1 MNPDLHTLRNLLLQW
16 DDAEQPGSMAGK
28 ILRLAEKTA
37 PKYSGES
44 QEVKTWHMFLD
55 FTSKPAYLMALGNHE
70 ARNRWAEIVFKII
83 QVTGFSLKDLF
94 LQRVDEHRHDI
105 LFQDMSQNVMTQF
118 SYEQVYRHIREI
130 AAVFHDTSVSE
141 PRVAIFC
148 DNNVESA
155 SSDLACLFYDIFV
168 TPLNVHFNADILAS
182 IFNQLHISI
191 VITDTAQRLEILE
204 TVRKNTRI
212 PFTIYVTD
220 SNIRLKTEN
229 DDFLGEKCKRLS
241 EYRIISILEKRKR
254 KPLNEV
260 ATTMFT
266 SGTTGIPKGVS
277 FSVYNLVSKRFA
289 RGAALPHIGTDEIML
304 CYLPLYHTFG
314 RYLEMLGTIYWGGK
328 YVFLGNPSRETLIK
342 LFPKISPTIFI
353 SVPLRWTQLHEE
365 ALEHIEKEQNSRK
378 RNQILRKIVGKRLK
392 WGLSAAGYLDPKTF
406 RFFQDHGIQLSSGF
420 GMTEATGGIT
430 MTPPGEYIDNSTGIP
445 LPGVYTRFTKE
456 QEMEISGHYIA
467 RYLEDAGPGDTIAYP
482 GKKNDYYLSTGDI
495 FKMDDHGHYSIV
507 DRVKDIYKNNKGQ
520 TIAPRTVEQKFTGV
534 PGIKR
539 TFLVGDAQP
548 YNVLIIVPDNEDP
561 VLKDAPGDEIQ
572 IQYFH
577 QIVTAANKD
586 LAPFERVI
594 NFTLLD
600 RDFSLEKG
608 ELTPKGS
615 FNRKVIEKNLQSE
628 ISDLYKQNFIIL
640 KSKNVRIKIPRWF
653 YRDLG
658 ILENDIRMV
667 AGTLKNMV
675 SGMTLP
681 VRKETQPHTFLIGDL
696 IYTIH
701 DDLIDLGLMTR
712 QPRLWIGNP
721 SFIQF
726 CPCKEG
732 WDLPL
737 EPISAQVILPGKRF
751 SHFPHNEYPPL
762 EFVRDQKL
770 NFINHLICCALFSE
784 SPIALQCTRQIGDVF
799 SDYDE
804 HVGVVIRRRL
814 EALSRHQ
821 NEKVRAQAYQTLLLH
836 DPHLDY
842 SKLFPTF
849 IQSGLSFLTEQSI
862 KEIARQEIGK
872 QKMESLR
879 QRLLTYRKQLDWPAE
894 AAIQK
899 QFKNLLKLLFN
910 FAMENL
916 EYYIPIRSEL
926 ASWILHESDPVL
938 SHIALKY
945 FIELNHFFEE
955 SSLKNYSIIEEDE
968 WRLKLNFEPGI
979 ANVEQ
984 DKILDVLVG
993 TIFLQQSI
1001 KLAYDEGNF
1010 ELRMVP
1016 PRGIWITKLP
1026 ASFHFLKYRLS
1037 VNTNSGRHYDLC
1049 LMLNS
1054 ELHKPNGLKTIY
1066 LWASLAGHPYG
1077 LLSLPALG
1085 CSQPRMGAMTSKFL
1099 SELSAWDKIREYAGL
1114 HYSLGYINKPNAW
1127 RKLVIKALKVF
1138 FNLWQQ
1144 SDFEITPGY
1153 IGPENVVVPELDY
1166 LETATV
1172 QSLAGWEK
1180 YTSPVSLVIPM
1191 IRNFYDKTVAHYPW
1205 CRKQLDIQWIFDACI
1220 EALGFD
1226 RGIIFLKD
1234 LYKDLHGS
1242 DIIYC
1247 KEHEL
1252 KSYLKTYL
1260 QQLKGSYYLPIALFN
1275 AIDQYKE
1282 WEKLNPDSISTAR
1295 EQTMFELTSLF
1306 RLYKF
1311 PEIVRYYFYRHSY
1324 FARSDG
1330 NTREAFDKLLRK
1342 INQDVNIPAIQHT
1355 ELYDLQSAIKDE
1367 EDRLIFSRMVFSRM
1381 QNYQKVDLLKIG
1393 EDASEHVL
1401 VTTEITDK
1409 KKTKYTIREPLDAS
1423 EIGQL
1428 YRLFYEENYPKTIS
1442 EMDQHFVVLD
1452 GRQQVIGGL
1461 CYIPLEHDVILLDG
1475 AAVTTPLK
1483 GRGIGSAMIE
1493 DFCAR
1498 MAESG
1503 TKVIKAHFLHGSFY
1517 LKLKFK
1523 VDQKWGALVRFL
1535 Q

>member
-1 MNPDLHTLRNLLLQW
+1 M
-16 DDAEQPGSMAGK
+16 
-28 ILRLAEKTA
+28 AEKALHLVPET
-37 PKYSGES
+37 S

-55 FTSKPAYLMALGNHE
+55 FTSKPAYLEALPDRETRYH
-70 ARNRWAEIVFKII
+70 WAEVVFKII
-83 QVTGFSLKDLF
+83 QITRFSLKDLF
-94 LQRVDEHRHDI
+94 LQRVDEHRQDI
-105 LFQDMSQNVMTQF
+105 LFQDMSQATITQF
-118 SYEQVYRHIREI
+118 SYEQVYRHVREI
-130 AAVFHDTSVSE
+130 AAVFHDTAGKD

-148 DNNVESA
+148 ENSVESA
-155 SSDLACLFYDIFV
+155 SCDLACLFYDMFV
-168 TPLNVHFNADILAS
+168 TPLNVHFSKDILVS
-182 IFNQLHISI
+182 IFNQLEISI
-191 VITDTAQRLEILE
+191 VVTDTNHRLDILE
-204 TVRKNTRI
+204 AARKETKH

-220 SNIRLKTEN
+220 SNIRLRAEE
-229 DDFLGEKCKRLS
+229 DDFLGERCKSLS

-254 KPLNEV
+254 KPIHEV

-289 RGAALPHIGTDEIML
+289 RGAALPGIGSDEIML

-328 YVFLGNPSRETLIK
+328 YVFVGNPSKETLLK

-353 SVPLRWTQLHEE
+353 SVPLRWAQLHEE
-365 ALEHIEKEQNSRK
+365 ATERMEVEQDSRK
-378 RNQILRKIVGKRLK
+378 RKQILKKIVGKRLK

-430 MTPPGEYIDNSTGIP
+430 MTPPGEYYDNSTGIP
-445 LPGVYTRFTKE
+445 LPGVYLRFSE
-456 QEMEISGHYIA
+456 ENEMEISGHYIA
-467 RYLEDAGPGDTIAYP
+467 RYLEDAGPGDPIEYP
-482 GKKNDYYLSTGDI
+482 GEKDQYYLATGDI
-495 FKMDDHGHYSIV
+495 FRIDDHGHYSIV

-520 TIAPRTVEQKFTGV
+520 TVAPRTVEQKFAGV

-548 YNVLIIVPDNEDP
+548 YNVLIIIPDYDDP
-561 VLKDAPGDEIQ
+561 VLKDAPGDQVQ

-615 FNRKVIEKNLQSE
+615 FNRKVIEKNLARE
-628 ISDLYKQNFIIL
+628 IKELYKQNFIIL
-640 KSKNVRIKIPRWF
+640 ESKNVRIKIPRWI

-658 ILENDIRMV
+658 ILENDIRMKS
-667 AGTLKNMV
+667 GTLINQV
-675 SGMTLP
+675 SGTVLP
-681 VRKETQPHTFLIGDL
+681 VRKESAPDTYLIGDL

-701 DDLIDLGLMTR
+701 DDLIDLGLFTR

-721 SFIQF
+721 SLIQF

-737 EPISAQVILPGKRF
+737 EPVSAQVILPGRRQ
-751 SHFPHNEYPPL
+751 SDFPHNEFPQL

-784 SPIALQCTRQIGDVF
+784 SHIALQCTRQIGDVF

-814 EALSRHQ
+814 EALSRHR
-821 NEKVRAQAYQTLLLH
+821 NEKVRARAYQTLLLH

-862 KEIARQEIGK
+862 REITRQEIGK

-879 QRLLTYRKQLDWPAE
+879 QRLLTYRKQLEWPAE
-894 AAIQK
+894 TSIQN

-926 ASWILHESDPVL
+926 ASWILHERDPIL
-938 SHIALKY
+938 SHVARKY

-955 SSLKNYSIIEEDE
+955 SSLKDYSVIEEDE
-968 WRLKLNFEPGI
+968 WRLKLNIEPGI
-979 ANVEQ
+979 TEDEH
-984 DKILDVLVG
+984 DKILNVLVG

-1001 KLAYDEGNF
+1001 KLAYDESNF
-1010 ELRMVP
+1010 DLGMVP

-1026 ASFHFLKYRLS
+1026 ASFHFYKYRLS

-1049 LMLNS
+1049 LMLHDGLS
-1054 ELHKPNGLKTIY
+1054 EPRGMKTIY
-1066 LWASLAGHPYG
+1066 LWAYLAGHPYG

-1085 CSQPRMGAMTSKFL
+1085 CSQPLMGAMTSKYL

-1127 RKLVIKALKVF
+1127 RKLIVKALKVF

-1144 SDFEITPGY
+1144 SDHEIIPGY

-1172 QSLAGWEK
+1172 QSLAGWDK
-1180 YTSPVSLVIPM
+1180 YESPQDLVIPM
-1191 IRNFYDKTVAHYPW
+1191 IRNFYDKTIAHYPW
-1205 CRKQLDIQWIFDACI
+1205 CKKQLDIHWIFDACI

-1226 RGIIFLKD
+1226 QAIGFLED
-1234 LYKDLHGS
+1234 LYQDLHVSG
-1242 DIIYC
+1242 IQFC
-1247 KEHEL
+1247 KENEL
-1252 KSYLKTYL
+1252 RSYLKDYL
-1260 QQLKGSYYLPIALFN
+1260 REMKDSYYLPIAVFN
-1275 AIDQYKE
+1275 AIDQYTE
-1282 WEKLNPDSISTAR
+1282 WEKLNPGSTPAAR

-1306 RLYKF
+1306 RLYKY
-1311 PEIVRYYFYRHSY
+1311 PEVVRYYFYRHTY
-1324 FARSDG
+1324 FTGSDEKTRS
-1330 NTREAFDKLLRK
+1330 AFDDLLNK
-1342 INQDVNIPAIQHT
+1342 ITEDVSVSAIQHT

-1393 EDASEHVL
+1393 EEKSEQVL

-1409 KKTKYTIREPLDAS
+1409 KKTKYTIREPIDAS

-1442 EMDQHFVVLD
+1442 EMDKHFVVLD
-1452 GRQQVIGGL
+1452 ARDQVIGGL

-1483 GRGIGSAMIE
+1483 GRGIGTAMIE

-1498 MAESG
+1498 MAEKG

-1535 Q
+1535 N